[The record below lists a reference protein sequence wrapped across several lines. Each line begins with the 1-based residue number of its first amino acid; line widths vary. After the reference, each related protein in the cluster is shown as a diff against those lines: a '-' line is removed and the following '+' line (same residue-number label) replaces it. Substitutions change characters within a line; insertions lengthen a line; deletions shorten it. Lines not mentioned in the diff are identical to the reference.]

1 MKTIAFYTFGCKTNQ
16 YETQLMIESIVN
28 QYKVV
33 DKSTKADIYVINSCA
48 VTKSASDQSRHTLR
62 KLQRQNPNSHI
73 IYTGCDSYLIN
84 KDDYFDANNLH
95 IVGNKYKYDILSA
108 IQRSVDTSLPTKTYN
123 IDKVVSFWQK
133 SRPFVKIQ
141 EGCSN
146 FCSYCVV
153 ARLRGIQRCKDSSLV
168 IKEIEN
174 FASQG
179 FGEIVLTGTNIGSYE
194 NLKELLR
201 KIDSLKYNFRIRLSS
216 IEPMYVDKELID
228 IIASGKFAKH
238 LHIPLQSASD
248 RILKLAHRNYT
259 AYDFE
264 KIVDYA
270 SKKGIF
276 IGTDIIVGFE
286 ETDEDFLA
294 TYKFIENNDIV
305 FAHIFTYSH
314 RPFTKEVSCYI
325 DNSILKERSNKLKEL
340 INVKFKQKMQQFIN
354 KSTQIIVQQ
363 KRTFVQNDEY
373 NLALASQYFKVL
385 TKIEEKGLIEGKIT
399 NFDGVYAYFE
409 R

>member
-1 MKTIAFYTFGCKTNQ
+1 MKTITFYTFGCKTNQ

-28 QYKVV
+28 KYKVV

-48 VTKSASDQSRHTLR
+48 VTKSASDQSRHVLR

-84 KDDYFDANNLH
+84 ENDYFDASNVH

-108 IQRSVDTSLPTKTYN
+108 IKCSRDTSLSTKTYN
-123 IDKVVSFWQK
+123 IDKIVSFWNK

-141 EGCSN
+141 EGCNN

-153 ARLRGIQRCKDSSLV
+153 AHLRGIQRCKDSSLV

-174 FASQG
+174 FARQG
-179 FGEIVLTGTNIGSYE
+179 FCEIVLTGTNIGSYE
-194 NLKELLR
+194 NLKELLK

-216 IEPMYVDKELID
+216 IEPMYVDEELID
-228 IIASGKFAKH
+228 IIAQGKFAKH
-238 LHIPLQSASD
+238 LHIPLQFASD
-248 RILKLAHRNYT
+248 RILRLARRNYT

-264 KIVDYA
+264 RIVNYA
-270 SKKGIF
+270 SKKDIF
-276 IGTDIIVGFE
+276 VGTDIIVGFE
-286 ETDEDFLA
+286 ETDEDFLT

-314 RPFTKEVSCYI
+314 RPFTKEVSNYI
-325 DNSILKERSNKLKEL
+325 DNNTLKERSNKLKEL
-340 INVKFKQKMQQFIN
+340 INIKFKQKMQQFVN
-354 KSTQIIVQQ
+354 KNTQIVVQQ
-363 KRTFVQNDEY
+363 KRAFVQNNEY
-373 NLALASQYFKVL
+373 NLAIASQYFKVL
-385 TKIEEKGLIEGKIT
+385 TKIEKKGLIEGKIT

>member
-48 VTKSASDQSRHTLR
+48 VTKSASDQSRHVLR

-73 IYTGCDSYLIN
+73 VYTGCDSYLIN
-84 KDDYFDANNLH
+84 ENDYFDASNVH

-108 IQRSVDTSLPTKTYN
+108 IKCSIDTSLSTKTYN
-123 IDKVVSFWQK
+123 IDKIVSFWNK

-141 EGCSN
+141 EGCNN

-153 ARLRGIQRCKDSSLV
+153 AHLRGIQRCKDSSLV

-194 NLKELLR
+194 NLKELLK

-216 IEPMYVDKELID
+216 IEPMYVDEELID
-228 IIASGKFAKH
+228 IIAQGKFAKH
-238 LHIPLQSASD
+238 LHIPLQFASD
-248 RILKLAHRNYT
+248 RILKLARRNYT
-259 AYDFE
+259 TYDFE
-264 KIVDYA
+264 RIVNYA

-276 IGTDIIVGFE
+276 VGTDIIVGFE

-314 RPFTKEVSCYI
+314 RPFTKEVSNYV
-325 DNSILKERSNKLKEL
+325 NNNTLKERSNKLKEL
-340 INVKFKQKMQQFIN
+340 INIKFRQKMQQFVN
-354 KSTQIIVQQ
+354 KNTQIVVQQ
-363 KRTFVQNDEY
+363 KRTFVQNNEY
-373 NLALASQYFKVL
+373 NFAIASQYFKVL
-385 TKIEEKGLIEGKIT
+385 TKIEKKGLIEGKIT